1 MLKEIKSIPWQQPC
15 FWGNEEEYVADSVRS
30 TWISDGKY
38 IKEFEREFAEKISAK
53 NVLTV
58 SNGTTALH
66 LANLVLEL
74 GEGDEVIVPG
84 FGFVAPI
91 NMVLAVGATPVYA
104 DIDKDTWCIDPKSVE
119 QCITPKTKAVITVH
133 TYGNVCD
140 MNSIMEIAKLHNLYV
155 IEDTAEALFSRYDG
169 KMAGTIG
176 DIGCFSFQATKTIT
190 MGEGGAVYI
199 QDSNLVAKAQQLK
212 SHGMKPGKRYWH
224 EVIAY
229 NFRLTNMQAAMGCA
243 QLEAADKIIVSR
255 KKVFDLYRRE
265 LEMFE
270 GVKLQKFDPEVDPVV
285 WAIAIQI
292 DEKRFDCDRDGIINL
307 LGETGIETRP
317 GFYDCATLPLY
328 GAKNI
333 PVSQKISSSILSL
346 PSSPDLTE
354 EKIVYICNELKKLKV

>member
-1 MLKEIKSIPWQQPC
+1 MKKNNFIPWARPVL
-15 FWGNEEEYVADSVRS
+15 FGKEEEYVADSIRS

-38 IKEFEREFAEKISAK
+38 IEQFEREFADKISV
-53 NVLTV
+53 NNILTV

-66 LANLVLEL
+66 LANLVLGL
-74 GEGDEVIVPG
+74 GEDDEVIVPG
-84 FGFVAPI
+84 FGFVAPV

-104 DIDKDTWCIDPKSVE
+104 DIDEDTWCIDPKSIE
-119 QCITPKTKAVITVH
+119 QCITPKTKAIIPVH

-140 MNSIMEIAKLHNLYV
+140 MDAIIKLAKIHNLYV
-155 IEDTAEALFSRYDG
+155 IEDTAEALFSSYNG
-169 KMAGTIG
+169 KEAGTIG

-190 MGEGGAVYI
+190 MGEGGAVFI
-199 QDSNLVAKAQQLK
+199 RDNAMVPKAKQLK

-224 EVIAY
+224 EIVAY

-243 QLEAADKIIVSR
+243 QLEAADKIIVSK

-265 LEMFE
+265 LENTE
-270 GVKLQKFDPEVDPVV
+270 GIKLQKFDRKVNPVV

-292 DEKRFDCDRDGIINL
+292 DEEIFHRDRDDIINL
-307 LGETGIETRP
+307 LSESGIETRP

-333 PVSQKISSSILSL
+333 PVSQKISSSVLSL

-354 EKIVYICNELKKLKV
+354 KEIIYICSELKKLKG